1 VPIGTK
7 VPFHTIHRVFNGHGW
22 APKRVEARQ
31 SAGPE
36 RLTPRQVEKFGRI
49 LSGRIDLK
57 PRLCAPGL
65 WKKSLV
71 PRAIWSGVI
80 SFGLVSVPVRMYTA
94 TESKELKFHFLDR
107 RDMAPIGYDK
117 VNKTTGESVPP
128 EEIIRG
134 FEVAKGRFVELEDD
148 DIDRLDVELTHA
160 IDICDFVSID
170 EIDPLYF
177 RKGYY
182 LLPQEGAEKPYRL
195 LVKALEETGRV
206 AIAKV
211 VIRNKQHL
219 AAVRPVNDTLV
230 LETMYYADEVRQPEE
245 APKPQV
251 RGPEIE
257 MAKTLIENLAAK
269 WDPEKYHDRYR
280 NELLDLLEKKAKGK
294 PLPEPSAEEGGE
306 VVDLMEA
313 LRRSVAATKKKQ
325 AAPTRRKTSG
335 AKKKTSARR
344 KTASRKAS

>member
-1 VPIGTK
+1 
-7 VPFHTIHRVFNGHGW
+7 
-22 APKRVEARQ
+22 
-31 SAGPE
+31 
-36 RLTPRQVEKFGRI
+36 
-49 LSGRIDLK
+49 
-57 PRLCAPGL
+57 
-65 WKKSLV
+65 V

-117 VNKTTGESVPP
+117 VNKETGESVAADD
-128 EEIIRG
+128 IVRG
-134 FEVAKGRFVELEDD
+134 FEVDKGRFVELTEE
-148 DIDRLDVELTHA
+148 DIDRLDVELTHS

-177 RKGYY
+177 RKAYY
-182 LLPQEGAEKPYRL
+182 LLPQDGAEKPYRL
-195 LVKALEETGRV
+195 LLKALEETGRV

-219 AAVRPVNDTLV
+219 AAIRPVNDTLV
-230 LETMYYADEVRQPEE
+230 LETMYYADEVRQPED

-251 RGPEIE
+251 RAPEVE
-257 MAKTLIENLAAK
+257 MAKTLIENLAAT

-280 NELLDLLEKKAKGK
+280 TELLDLLEKKAEGE
-294 PLPEPSAEEGGE
+294 PLPEPKAEEGGE

-313 LRRSVAATKKKQ
+313 LRRSVAATKKR
-325 AAPTRRKTSG
+325 APAKRKT
-335 AKKKTSARR
+335 ATTRKTAARK

>member
-1 VPIGTK
+1 M
-7 VPFHTIHRVFNGHGW
+7 
-22 APKRVEARQ
+22 
-31 SAGPE
+31 
-36 RLTPRQVEKFGRI
+36 
-49 LSGRIDLK
+49 
-57 PRLCAPGL
+57 
-65 WKKSLV
+65 

-80 SFGLVSVPVRMYTA
+80 SFGLVSVPVRMFPA

-107 RDMAPIGYDK
+107 RDMSPIGYDK
-117 VNKTTGESVPP
+117 VNKETGESVPA

-134 FEVAKGRFVELEDD
+134 FEVSKGRFVELEDE

-160 IDICDFVSID
+160 IDICDFVSIE

-195 LVKALEETGRV
+195 LVKALEDTSRV

-251 RGPEIE
+251 RAQEVE

-280 NELLDLLEKKAKGK
+280 NELLALLEKKAKGK
-294 PLPEPSAEEGGE
+294 PLPEPSAEAGGE

-313 LRRSVAATKKKQ
+313 LRQSVAATKKRSRSRGSASK
-325 AAPTRRKTSG
+325 KTASR
-335 AKKKTSARR
+335 KKTSARK
-344 KTASRKAS
+344 KTAARKAS

>member
-1 VPIGTK
+1 
-7 VPFHTIHRVFNGHGW
+7 
-22 APKRVEARQ
+22 
-31 SAGPE
+31 
-36 RLTPRQVEKFGRI
+36 
-49 LSGRIDLK
+49 
-57 PRLCAPGL
+57 
-65 WKKSLV
+65 V

-117 VNKTTGESVPP
+117 VNKETGESVAADD
-128 EEIIRG
+128 IIRG
-134 FEVAKGRFVELEDD
+134 FEVDKGRFVELTEE
-148 DIDRLDVELTHA
+148 DIDRLDVELTHS

-170 EIDPLYF
+170 EIDPLFF
-177 RKGYY
+177 RKAYY

-195 LVKALEETGRV
+195 LLKALEETGRV

-219 AAVRPVNDTLV
+219 AAIRAFDDTLV
-230 LETMYYADEVRQPEE
+230 LETMYYADEVRKPEE

-251 RGPEIE
+251 RAPEVE
-257 MAKTLIENLAAK
+257 MAKTLIENLAAT

-280 NELLDLLEKKAKGK
+280 TELLDLLEKKAEGE
-294 PLPEPSAEEGGE
+294 PLPEPKDEEGGE

-313 LRRSVAATKKKQ
+313 LRRSVAATKKKR
-325 AAPTRRKTSG
+325 APAKKTTTARKTP
-335 AKKKTSARR
+335 ARK

>member
-1 VPIGTK
+1 L
-7 VPFHTIHRVFNGHGW
+7 
-22 APKRVEARQ
+22 
-31 SAGPE
+31 SAE
-36 RLTPRQVEKFGRI
+36 
-49 LSGRIDLK
+49 
-57 PRLCAPGL
+57 CL
-65 WKKSLV
+65 WKRAGV
-71 PRAIWSGVI
+71 ARAIWSGVI
-80 SFGLVSVPVRMYTA
+80 SFGLVSVPVQMYTA
-94 TESKELKFHFLDR
+94 TESKELKFHFLDK

-117 VNKTTGESVPP
+117 VNKETGQSVPADD
-128 EEIIRG
+128 IIRG
-134 FEVAKGRFVELEDD
+134 FEVDKGRFVELTEE
-148 DIDRLDVELTHA
+148 DIDRLDVELTHS

-177 RKGYY
+177 RKAYY

-219 AAVRPVNDTLV
+219 AAIRPVDDALV
-230 LETMYYADEVRQPEE
+230 LETMYYADEVRRPEE

-251 RGPEIE
+251 RGPEVE

-269 WDPEKYHDRYR
+269 WDPEKYHDSYR
-280 NELLDLLEKKAKGK
+280 NQLLDLLQKKAEGE
-294 PLPEPSAEEGGE
+294 PLPEPKADEGGE

-313 LRRSVAATKKKQ
+313 LRQSVAATQKKQ
-325 AAPTRRKTSG
+325 APAKRKTGG
-335 AKKKTSARR
+335 ARKTAARK